1 MKFETFVTGPIQV
14 NTYMIYDEVSK
25 EAILLDVGGSVNEI
39 VSRIDDLDLKIKSH
53 AEMVMIDLRTDY
65 NDKFLGFING
75 TVSLPFAKFMNKI
88 VNDADAL
95 AGFKQVPIVLIG
107 IRDEKEI
114 FLAYKALK
122 ERGFSDVCVLDNGI
136 TEWLRA
142 KLPTVRPYVPKND

>member
-1 MKFETFVTGPIQV
+1 MNSVFLYALLFLASVWIFYFHVLPFVRRLIRG
-14 NTYMIYDEVSK
+14 K
-25 EAILLDVGGSVNEI
+25 SVAYI
-39 VSRIDDLDLKIKSH
+39 APKDLDLKIKSH

-65 NDKFLGFING
+65 NDRVLGFING

-114 FLAYKALK
+114 FLAYKALN